1 LNRPLI
7 EEIHYFRIPVAD
19 LSVSVSWYTE
29 CLGLTLRRREG
40 DKAVLELPAG
50 ALLVLVQAD
59 EHSRG
64 HFSVDGQAE
73 FSIGFSSPEIHR
85 LRQHLSEQGVTVDE
99 MKEDNGHF
107 YFHFFDPSGNKL
119 QAHW

>member
-1 LNRPLI
+1 MNRPLI

-64 HFSVDGQAE
+64 HFSVDG
-73 FSIGFSSPEIHR
+73 
-85 LRQHLSEQGVTVDE
+85 
-99 MKEDNGHF
+99 
-107 YFHFFDPSGNKL
+107 
-119 QAHW
+119 